1 MIADEGHG
9 NKVPKALKHG
19 VWVDGK
25 QPPRFVL
32 HYLYLPKSELSHL
45 FSKVMTIIMQLVQ
58 KVIITSEPRT
68 DWDLYL
74 VKIFIVLSLRLF

>member
-32 HYLYLPKSELSHL
+32 DNLYLPESELSQL
-45 FSKVMTIIMQLVQ
+45 FSKVV
-58 KVIITSEPRT
+58 VIT
-68 DWDLYL
+68 
-74 VKIFIVLSLRLF
+74 V

>member
-1 MIADEGHG
+1 MVADKGHG
-9 NKVPKALKHG
+9 NKIPKALKNG

-58 KVIITSEPRT
+58 KLIIACEPRT
-68 DWDLYL
+68 DRDLYL
-74 VKIFIVLSLRLF
+74 VKVFIIFSLRLF